1 MILLNECELDYPTI
15 TEFTV
20 YYKKKLKGI
29 FSKSEMLQKFGHKH
43 LDYAHENGIR
53 DVEIY
58 LI

>member
-1 MILLNECELDYPTI
+1 MILLGECELDYPLI
-15 TEFTV
+15 TQFTV
-20 YYKKKLKGI
+20 YYKKKLIGTY
-29 FSKSEMLQKFGHKH
+29 SKSEMLRKFGHRY